1 MVGLLPVPMLLLL
14 FSSHIYSSHSCI
26 KSHGIIAGDKTS
38 SLSSLSHSYPSLDDL
53 YHGTR

>member
-38 SLSSLSHSYPSLDDL
+38 SLSSLSHS
-53 YHGTR
+53 